1 MLFRSDDADRGLQ
14 CGDTTAAAKSLGW
27 EADLA
32 VKHRF
37 HDHINFT
44 LEGGYAHITD
54 RIPLKSIGL
63 GYYVNSAGQEV
74 GNYWT
79 VQSRIAYEF

>member
-1 MLFRSDDADRGLQ
+1 MQ
-14 CGDTTAAAKSLGW
+14 CAQVNASSPTLGW

-32 VKHRF
+32 IKHKF
-37 HDHINFT
+37 HDHINFS

-54 RIPLKSIGL
+54 RIPLKSAGL

-74 GNYWT
+74 GNFWT